1 MSGRRTPSPAMCVA
15 LLALFLALGGTT
27 WAAVKLPARSVGTAQ
42 IRNDAVTG
50 AKVKDHALTG
60 ADIKLSTLGAVP
72 AAVHAAT
79 ADLATHATGADT
91 ATHATTADS
100 AGIAYS
106 THFETGVALPSTPTV
121 IASLNLPAG
130 SYVLLAKGQIDTFN
144 NSDIVE
150 CDLGAGTDT
159 DRSFGQGGSSHQSQI
174 LTNTV
179 VHAFPTAGTVTL
191 TCTGFSG
198 GALSQVRLSA
208 ISVGSIA
215 AVS

>member
-1 MSGRRTPSPAMCVA
+1 MSVRRTPSPAMCIAV
-15 LLALFLALGGTT
+15 LALFVALGGTT
-27 WAAVKLPARSVGTAQ
+27 WAAVTLPAKSVGTAQ
-42 IRNDAVTG
+42 LRRDAVTG

-60 ADIKLSTLGAVP
+60 ADIKLSTLGAVRS
-72 AAVHAAT
+72 AVHAAT
-79 ADLATHATGADT
+79 ADLATRATSADT
-91 ATHATTADS
+91 ATHATSADS

-106 THFETGVALPSTPTV
+106 THFETGRVLTSTPTV
-121 IASLNLPAG
+121 VASLNLPAG
-130 SYVLLAKGQIDTFN
+130 SYVFFAKGQIDTFN

-179 VHAFPTAGTVTL
+179 VHAFPTAGTANL
-191 TCTGFSG
+191 TCTGF
-198 GALSQVRLSA
+198 GAGQLSQVRLSA

-215 AVS
+215 AAS